1 MNVNHARLQSEGL
14 KIWGDNMARWANLR
28 FQTKLFFVFL
38 LLSSI
43 PTGLIGAAAYQKSS
57 DLLIERAEQDL
68 SVIVDQLNTSIERQI
83 SDFDR
88 FTMIPYYLPDIFSY
102 LNQPYRSKEDWG
114 TEEIYA
120 QKTMARLMSAYPSIN
135 SSIKGL
141 MIYGM
146 NGTVNGYRL
155 SGNTNINPR
164 ATVTD
169 DQWYK
174 EVIEQSGGFVITGV
188 QEIDQFNGDAFQA
201 LIGSRLLMDED
212 YRPLAVIAIY
222 ISPDFIPRMVR
233 SLELP
238 TVQVSVF
245 DRNNQLIYASDQ
257 ELARNLPVMDSDKHK
272 RSWTASASPDSSK
285 SAVYSGVF
293 VESGY
298 LGWKTFMGVN
308 REELLRGS
316 RVIGSLTLLLVG
328 LLVIV
333 SAGVSWLLARG
344 LAKPIYNLIRSMREV
359 ERGNFLVPVAY
370 AGDNEIGR
378 LETSFRK
385 MVGRLDEL
393 VQSIEEKERQKL
405 HAELYALR
413 ARIQPHFLYNTLNSI
428 RMLAILQQSQQIAK
442 LIQCLCKLLHANMK
456 LDSELVPLED
466 EIQLLKDYV
475 NLMDLRYTNVF
486 NVEMNI
492 SDEVLNVPIPPMLL
506 QPLVENAIYHGS
518 KGLQRKLN
526 IRITAR
532 LDPDD
537 HTLTVAIEDDGAGF
551 EGEKLE
557 FTESFEDSGSS
568 HIGLRNV
575 QERIRLKFGT
585 EYGLLMKREDGL
597 TMVIVK
603 LPYSS

>member
-1 MNVNHARLQSEGL
+1 
-14 KIWGDNMARWANLR
+14 MARWANMR

-43 PTGLIGAAAYQKSS
+43 PTGLIGAVAYNKSS
-57 DLLIERAEQDL
+57 DMLFQRAEQDL
-68 SVIVDQLNTSIERQI
+68 SVILDQLNTSIERQI

-88 FTMIPYYLPDIFSY
+88 FTMIPYYLPGIFSY
-102 LNQPYRSKEDWG
+102 LNQPYLSKEDWG
-114 TEEIYA
+114 TEELYA

-135 SSIKGL
+135 SSINGL

-146 NGTVNGYRL
+146 NGTVNGYRV
-155 SGNTNINPR
+155 SGNTNINPN
-164 ATVTD
+164 VTAAGEP
-169 DQWYK
+169 WYT
-174 EVIEQSGGFVITGV
+174 EVIDQKGGFVITGV
-188 QEIDQFNGDAFQA
+188 QEINQFNGDAFSA

-212 YRPLAVIAIY
+212 YQPLAVIAIF
-222 ISPDFIPRMVR
+222 ISPDFIPRIVR

-245 DRNNQLIYASDQ
+245 DRNNQLIYASDEQ
-257 ELARNLPVMDSDKHK
+257 LARNLPSFKPDNNKG
-272 RSWTASASPDSSK
+272 SWTASVSRDNDPDQ
-285 SAVYSGVF
+285 YSGVCI
-293 VESGY
+293 ESGY
-298 LGWKTFMGVN
+298 LGWKTYMGVN

-316 RVIGSLTLLLVG
+316 RVIGGFTFLLVG
-328 LLVIV
+328 VLVIV

-359 ERGNFLVPVAY
+359 ERGNFKVPIAY

-378 LETSFRK
+378 LTTSFRK
-385 MVGRLDEL
+385 MVVRLDEL

-428 RMLAILQQSQQIAK
+428 RMLAILQQSPQIAK
-442 LIQCLCKLLHANMK
+442 LIQCLNKLLHANLK

-486 NVEMNI
+486 NVEMDI
-492 SDEVLNVPIPPMLL
+492 SDQVLNVPMPPMLL
-506 QPLVENAIYHGS
+506 QPLMENAIYHGA
-518 KGLQRKLN
+518 KGLDRKLN
-526 IRITAR
+526 IRVTAR
-532 LDPDD
+532 HDPYER
-537 HTLTVAIEDDGAGF
+537 TLTVVIEDDGVGF
-551 EGEKLE
+551 EGKKPDLS
-557 FTESFEDSGSS
+557 TTFEDSDSS

-575 QERIRLKFGT
+575 QDRIRLRFGK
-585 EYGLLMKREDGL
+585 EYGLELKREDGL
-597 TMVIVK
+597 TRIMIK